1 MQELQ
6 LPDFHRNSAAEA
18 IVAELQA
25 SRQVEEAIVL
35 KAVEQERQR

>member
-6 LPDFHRNSAAEA
+6 LPDFHRDSAAEA
-18 IVAELQA
+18 VATELEA

-35 KAVEQERQR
+35 KAVEQEWQR